1 MIMKLHVLVFSLLNW
16 IRYSLCEIQ
25 SAAKV
30 TGCLSCPPGFGVKYK
45 CTSTEETQCVPCRSG
60 DIFSTASDDETVCVK
75 CSECPKNSRLVK
87 KCNATHDVE
96 CACEKGFYMDT
107 KEKACKHCELCSHGW
122 RVARQCFA
130 TINTVCRKCPPGT
143 YSGLLSGT
151 LGCEL
156 CITCRESQVILQECT
171 PIQDTICIDKN
182 LHRGRHLPTDERGKM
197 PNEVVNFTQNNV
209 IPVYCTILV
218 AVLLG
223 ILVFVILRWR
233 LSRQTRTKE
242 THCSEVTSTNS
253 QGCPSHSS
261 KSVLI
266 SDSDQ
271 SLKLVT
277 VQPLQTTTQKVE
289 LKELSLAKRRELE
302 AALDI
307 KRDDGKDWKGLC
319 RQLGYSIFHIS
330 TFEFL
335 RKEKYGPTHNLL
347 SDWSCLKGATYW
359 RL

>member
-171 PIQDTICIDKN
+171 PIQDTICI
-182 LHRGRHLPTDERGKM
+182 
-197 PNEVVNFTQNNV
+197 
-209 IPVYCTILV
+209 
-218 AVLLG
+218 A
-223 ILVFVILRWR
+223 
-233 LSRQTRTKE
+233 
-242 THCSEVTSTNS
+242 
-253 QGCPSHSS
+253 
-261 KSVLI
+261 
-266 SDSDQ
+266 
-271 SLKLVT
+271 
-277 VQPLQTTTQKVE
+277 TQKVE